1 MGDAFEDET
10 ERVFTLDE
18 YMEEVE
24 AEELV
29 KFLSLHPNPLSL

>member
-10 ERVFTLDE
+10 ERVVTLDE
-18 YMEEVE
+18 YIEEVE

-29 KFLSLHPNPLSL
+29 KSLSPL